1 MHTFMFTYAH
11 SHICSYTPSP
21 PHSPPPPHTLTGLIL
36 TDVQASPLGSATS
49 SSSFVHPQFAQLGE
63 HPRQSF
69 IYTPPESGRQPSGP
83 PPHLRPR
90 EQDRRPG
97 ENGGVPRGVGQ
108 PSAEGPK
115 MVRRECRMSK
125 GVREERVCVSKS
137 VFGECEC

>member
-1 MHTFMFTYAH
+1 M
-11 SHICSYTPSP
+11 
-21 PHSPPPPHTLTGLIL
+21 
-36 TDVQASPLGSATS
+36 
-49 SSSFVHPQFAQLGE
+49 GE

-69 IYTPPESGRQPSGP
+69 IYTPPEPGRQPPAP

-97 ENGGVPRGVGQ
+97 ENGGVPRGLGQ

-115 MVRRECRMSK
+115 MVRREDRMS
-125 GVREERVCVSKS
+125 GERRRERECVCVSKT